1 MELFCKVGIHLQAH
15 FFSRRV
21 KLNAAKNDTSDDPD
35 MDKLLDI
42 TTLKL
47 QRSVALVTWWLL
59 VDQES
64 KSVRAQ
70 VVVVARKWAYPS
82 TNPTLV
88 QVVFPSFLS
97 FVQRGHQMVQ

>member
-1 MELFCKVGIHLQAH
+1 MV
-15 FFSRRV
+15 
-21 KLNAAKNDTSDDPD
+21 
-35 MDKLLDI
+35 KLLDI

-47 QRSVALVTWWLL
+47 QQSVPPVTGLL
-59 VDQES
+59 VDPES

-70 VVVVARKWAYPS
+70 VVVARKWAYPT

-88 QVVFPSFLS
+88 QVLFPSFLS